1 MTRQKLQ
8 RATLALAVMTALGLP
23 AAPAF
28 AQAKPPIKVGA
39 ILPMTG
45 FGATYGELFHTAVVM
60 AVEEI
65 NAKGGVNGSQ
75 IQLVVTDDQLAAPQ
89 SVLLFRRLVSDNVFA
104 VVGPVSGTSWE
115 NVAPIANQMK
125 TPALNF
131 SAIKPGITIK
141 PYALRTAMASDTLAG
156 DGVTEFAKKFPAAK
170 RIVITGDVQEASGQA
185 GMEEWKK
192 AAAKAGLQ
200 VVGVVEYQTK
210 TTDFAPVVSKIRSFN
225 ADAVF
230 TCSLV
235 PTSLPLV
242 KELETQRFDK
252 PVLDC
257 GLISAGNF
265 IHAMGGSAKNIY
277 SVNIGTNE
285 ADPNNPRRET
295 FINNFLKRSAET
307 TKLPQPANVS
317 NTSLPY
323 DTTMLLADIM
333 RRKGIDGNTPVEKA
347 RDLIKDGLAET
358 RTYSGVNQ
366 IRMRDTGDGHVVGHL
381 MQADPQ
387 AKVWRYVLPADQRN
401 KQP

>member
-1 MTRQKLQ
+1 MIRNNLQ
-8 RATLALAVMTALGLP
+8 RTLALAVLTALAQP
-23 AAPAF
+23 IVPAF
-28 AQAKPPIKVGA
+28 AQTKPPIKVGS

-45 FGATYGELFHTAVVM
+45 FGATYGELFNTAILL
-60 AVEEI
+60 AVEET

-89 SVLLFRRLVSDNVFA
+89 SVLLFRRLVSDNMVA
-104 VVGPVSGTSWE
+104 VIGPVSGTSWE

-131 SAIKPGITIK
+131 SAIKPGITVK
-141 PYALRTAMASDTLAG
+141 PYAMRTSMASDTLAG
-156 DGVTEFAKKFPAAK
+156 DGVTEFVKKFPAAK

-200 VVGVVEYQTK
+200 VVGVVDYQTK

-225 ADAVF
+225 PDAVF
-230 TCSLV
+230 SCSLV

-252 PVLDC
+252 PLVDC

-265 IHAMGGSAKNIY
+265 IHAMGGSMNNIY

-285 ADPNNPRRET
+285 ADPANPKREG
-295 FINNFLKRSAET
+295 FIKSFLKRSAEA

-323 DTTMLLADIM
+323 DTVMLLADIM
-333 RRKGIDGNTPVEKA
+333 RRKGIDGNMPAEKA
-347 RDLIKDGLAET
+347 RELIKDGLAET
-358 RTYSGVNQ
+358 RTYAGVNQ
-366 IRMRDTGDGHVVGHL
+366 IRMRDTGDGYVIGHL
-381 MQADPQ
+381 LQADPQ
-387 AKVWRYVLPADQRN
+387 AKMWRYVLPSEQRN
-401 KQP
+401 KLP